1 MSPSGQKRRAGLAL
15 LGKDL
20 PLDGPHGQVIGLLCH
35 GPGVKQQSGG
45 EHAAQEEDGGGS
57 APSQKPSFHSDR
69 PPMQNP
75 FYFKSNGEFS
85 SRQALELTKFTPFGT
100 TFAFPI
106 EKVKIFIIVV
116 GVRLC
121 APRRTAENT
130 GHTEKICR
138 G

>member
-1 MSPSGQKRRAGLAL
+1 
-15 LGKDL
+15 
-20 PLDGPHGQVIGLLCH
+20 
-35 GPGVKQQSGG
+35 
-45 EHAAQEEDGGGS
+45 
-57 APSQKPSFHSDR
+57 
-69 PPMQNP
+69 MQNP

-138 G
+138 GVTPLRGMGPIPCKDPPAK